1 VRIVTGQPFA
11 VSSDRVNLLPRN
23 EKFFDLLQQHMRIVC
38 QSSELLLK
46 GLEGGYP
53 GMCRISKQMEAL
65 ERNGDDII
73 HQIFRILQTTFIT
86 PFDPEDIQT
95 LATTLDDVLDAI
107 EDATFRISCYR
118 VDPVPE
124 PAVQLGRMING
135 STKALSRALKS
146 LEERKPV
153 WDDSIE
159 VNRLEN
165 EADAIER
172 TVLGELFTNG
182 TDAVTL
188 MKLKEVYEILENATD
203 LCEDV
208 ADVIQNVAV
217 KNG

>member
-1 VRIVTGQPFA
+1 M
-11 VSSDRVNLLPRN
+11 NLLPRN

-38 QSSELLLK
+38 QSSELLLS
-46 GLEGGYP
+46 GLKSGYS

-65 ERNGDDII
+65 ERSGDEVI
-73 HQIFRILQTTFIT
+73 HQIFRTLQTTFIT

-95 LATTLDDVLDAI
+95 LATTLDNVLDSM
-107 EDATFRISCYR
+107 EDATFRISSYR

-124 PAVQLGRMING
+124 PAVQLGRMIND
-135 STKALSRALKS
+135 STQALARALTS
-146 LEERKPV
+146 LEHRKPV
-153 WDDSIE
+153 WDDCIE

-165 EADAIER
+165 EADAVER
-172 TVLGELFTNG
+172 TVLGDLFANG

-188 MKLKEVYEILENATD
+188 IKLKEVYEILEQTTD
-203 LCEDV
+203 SCEDV